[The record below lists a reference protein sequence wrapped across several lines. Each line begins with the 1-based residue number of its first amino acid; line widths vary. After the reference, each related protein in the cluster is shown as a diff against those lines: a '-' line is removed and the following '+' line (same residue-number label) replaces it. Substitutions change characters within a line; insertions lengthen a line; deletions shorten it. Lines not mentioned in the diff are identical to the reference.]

1 MPQDALTLTKA
12 SSSTVSKVEYMQMT
26 GKSDRRTLSAGLT
39 GTTRELSSMSLL
51 FRAVIAQAI
60 VDVYGSDFH
69 RNQVIRWLASPD
81 FDEVCDHA
89 NVDTAQMREQIASLC
104 RLPLPLA
111 KKYGKMLRDM
121 VMSGIHTPDP
131 T

>member
-1 MPQDALTLTKA
+1 MLQFVDPKT
-12 SSSTVSKVEYMQMT
+12 
-26 GKSDRRTLSAGLT
+26 RRQHSAGLV
-39 GTTRELSSMSLL
+39 GKAKEQASASMLW
-51 FRAVIAQAI
+51 RAVIAQAI

-121 VMSGIHTPDP
+121 IMSGIHTPDP